1 MGMERKSRLRDPH
14 NAARPENAKSDY
26 QQYELSGKDFNVPS
40 GMHYEDV
47 IRDHMKKVKNKSATE
62 HGAKE

>member
-1 MGMERKSRLRDPH
+1 MERKSGSRDVH

-26 QQYELSGKDFNVPS
+26 QQYELSGKEFNEPS

-47 IRDHMKKVKNKSATE
+47 IREHMKKVKNQDAAQCE
-62 HGAKE
+62 AKR

>member
-1 MGMERKSRLRDPH
+1 MERKSRLRDSH

-47 IRDHMKKVKNKSATE
+47 IREHMKKVKNQDATQCE
-62 HGAKE
+62 AKK